1 MSRKLC
7 SILVMLAIC
16 SALTFAQQYPGGGGG
31 TGGTGMGSSPSSTR
45 SYSSKGPIIG
55 GVAGGAAAAGLIY
68 WQLHKRKTVIGCV
81 GGNGNTLVSEK
92 DNRTYKV
99 KSKGVDL
106 KPNQRVEVSGK
117 QSGKA
122 PDDLSLEVRQ
132 LRKEYGSCKPE
143 EVGLAR

>member
-1 MSRKLC
+1 MWTKFLS
-7 SILVMLAIC
+7 VVVVLAIC
-16 SALTFAQQYPGGGGG
+16 STIAFAQQYPGGGGG
-31 TGGTGMGSSPSSTR
+31 GGGTGMGGSPSSTR

-81 GGNGNTLVSEK
+81 GGDGNTLVSEK

-99 KSKGVDL
+99 KSKGVAL
-106 KPNQRVEVSGK
+106 KANQRVEVSGK
-117 QSGKA
+117 QFGTG
-122 PDDLSLEVRQ
+122 DDLSLEVRQ